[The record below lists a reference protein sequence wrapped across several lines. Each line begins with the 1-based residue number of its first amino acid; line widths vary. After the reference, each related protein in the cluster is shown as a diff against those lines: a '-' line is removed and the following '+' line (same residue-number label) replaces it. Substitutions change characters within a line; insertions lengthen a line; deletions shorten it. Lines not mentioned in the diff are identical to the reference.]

1 LTKKSLTYKTA
12 SKPMI
17 KKIMRL
23 AGILIAGITLL
34 VIIGGVLF
42 QLFSPKYFIPYVIK
56 IAEQKTHGRYT
67 LSINSDSVRVRL
79 WNMNLNLG
87 PTEFVR
93 DSSVNVNSGIEFLDK
108 FDVHARF
115 EALNISA
122 MHALQLFLSR
132 KIVVERIA
140 LVAPRILIRK
150 NLNYQL
156 EDKPIL
162 DSISET
168 MVNYEADSVMADTLA
183 WKEFHES
190 RSAVTPS
197 FEVDSFLIENASLLF
212 FDGRKKFPI
221 YAIYGLDFNV
231 IGFTSDKHNDI
242 EVADASIQVD
252 SLSALVSKNIARLK
266 VAGLNIHPDSIH
278 IDRLH
283 FGHIID
289 RYKIN
294 KIRGFRASWLNINV
308 DDINIWGIHPGELLS
323 DSILNIDKTSIGFL
337 DLYLF
342 KDKDELIIN
351 PAHKALPSEQ
361 VRNIPMP
368 VLIDTLEI
376 EDGNLVLD
384 MQAPKAKAPGSINL
398 NQLHATITNI
408 TNIEENLSSN
418 PVMELQAD
426 LSVMNAAHVS
436 LNSKFQL
443 DSQDD
448 QFWVKC
454 QADPFDVRVLNGFL
468 GSQFFIEFPS
478 GNINHLEF
486 EFEGNNKANVGTMDL
501 EFEGLKVGK
510 LKDYSKYLDDK
521 PNTGLIAGVGNMLI
535 PNNRSKTDKNYK
547 QAVIYYEKEYNRD
560 FIHGT
565 IMSLLSGAESSFG
578 LKTKNLEKRE
588 AEAAQLD
595 ATDTEQS
602 AQKALEKVEKARQ
615 KQEIQ

>member
-56 IAEQKTHGRYT
+56 MAEQKTHGRYT

-337 DLYLF
+337 DL
-342 KDKDELIIN
+342 
-351 PAHKALPSEQ
+351 
-361 VRNIPMP
+361 
-368 VLIDTLEI
+368 
-376 EDGNLVLD
+376 
-384 MQAPKAKAPGSINL
+384 
-398 NQLHATITNI
+398 
-408 TNIEENLSSN
+408 LS
-418 PVMELQAD
+418 LQ
-426 LSVMNAAHVS
+426 
-436 LNSKFQL
+436 
-443 DSQDD
+443 
-448 QFWVKC
+448 
-454 QADPFDVRVLNGFL
+454 G
-468 GSQFFIEFPS
+468 
-478 GNINHLEF
+478 
-486 EFEGNNKANVGTMDL
+486 
-501 EFEGLKVGK
+501 
-510 LKDYSKYLDDK
+510 
-521 PNTGLIAGVGNMLI
+521 
-535 PNNRSKTDKNYK
+535 
-547 QAVIYYEKEYNRD
+547 
-560 FIHGT
+560 
-565 IMSLLSGAESSFG
+565 
-578 LKTKNLEKRE
+578 
-588 AEAAQLD
+588 
-595 ATDTEQS
+595 
-602 AQKALEKVEKARQ
+602 
-615 KQEIQ
+615 